1 MSIVPR
7 LKHNVEKHIETGPAA
22 SPEHCRAAGVVAPVF
37 DSPSNKSASC
47 LILEHSIISTS
58 FTSVDMICEL
68 YGYIYIR
75 IYIYSYAMLY
85 SHTPCTCILV
95 AVLRCF
101 KKHPD
106 NSWLSPISVLFL
118 EICSGERLLS
128 RKWRGVATWAER
140 PQKLRVCKTHQN
152 TSKHRCFDLV
162 GQPFSQ
168 VRFRGF

>member
-1 MSIVPR
+1 MSKNTLKLDPQHLLNTAELQEWSLQSLIVPPTNLR
-7 LKHNVEKHIETGPAA
+7 VAWSLSTVSYLQVSPVWTWFA
-22 SPEHCRAAGVVAPVF
+22 SYTV
-37 DSPSNKSASC
+37 
-47 LILEHSIISTS
+47 
-58 FTSVDMICEL
+58 
-68 YGYIYIR
+68 IYIR

>member
-1 MSIVPR
+1 MSKNTLKLDPQHLLNTAELQEWSLQSLIVPPTNLR
-7 LKHNVEKHIETGPAA
+7 VAWSLSTVSYLQVSPVWTWFA
-22 SPEHCRAAGVVAPVF
+22 SYTV
-37 DSPSNKSASC
+37 
-47 LILEHSIISTS
+47 
-58 FTSVDMICEL
+58 
-68 YGYIYIR
+68 IY

-168 VRFRGF
+168 VRFCGF